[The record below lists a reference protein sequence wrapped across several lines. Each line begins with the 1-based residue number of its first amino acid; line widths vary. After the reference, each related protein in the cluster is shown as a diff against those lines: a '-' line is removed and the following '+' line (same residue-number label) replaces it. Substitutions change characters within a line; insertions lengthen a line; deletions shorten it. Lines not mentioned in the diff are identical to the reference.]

1 MHRKSH
7 RKLLDMKVIIRL
19 LAGLCISIPLLYI
32 GWERWLAAKPQ
43 PLPTRSIVSDGK
55 NYGFPQGRY
64 YEVSIPFTSTT
75 TNKRSADYRLWIPD
89 GVKTVRGLIV
99 KQHGCGDP
107 TAATGLDH
115 ANDLQW
121 QTLTLKHQFAILGT
135 KLPTGNP
142 LCTDEA
148 IAARAA
154 EDSFLTAL
162 RNLAETSRH
171 PELETVPWAL
181 WGHSGGADW
190 AMQMLRHYPAR
201 VIAVANMRSGGIRG
215 SSRKSE
221 ILDLDPKSVSA
232 LLEVPVLW
240 SIGAKDPNVD
250 ECIILP
256 QKIFSK
262 FRAAGAK
269 WTLAIAA
276 KTGHE
281 SGDTRFLAIPYLDT
295 MISTRLT
302 SDGHPLRSIA
312 STQGWLGNNVTHT
325 VAPIASYRDNPA
337 IATWIPTEAV
347 AHKWQ
352 QYVNTG
358 KISPTRKPASPT
370 NLSATKIGAKEVLI
384 AWSFIPD
391 LEDGLPSFRIYRDNS
406 LIVTLTGQSHN
417 FGDAPDPKHV
427 ALEFVDKGASV
438 DSSYV
443 VAAFNVLG
451 ESMSPSKPLGAKK

>member
-7 RKLLDMKVIIRL
+7 RKLIEMKVIITL
-19 LAGLCISIPLLYI
+19 LAGLCLSILLLYI
-32 GWERWLAAKPQ
+32 GRERWLAATPQ
-43 PLPTRSIVSDGK
+43 PLPSKSTVSDGK
-55 NYGFPQGRY
+55 NHGFPQGRY

-75 TNKRSADYRLWIPD
+75 ANKRSADYRLWIPD
-89 GVKTVRGLIV
+89 GVKTLRGLIV
-99 KQHGCGDP
+99 KQHGCGDS

-148 IAARAA
+148 IADRAA
-154 EDSFLTAL
+154 EDSFLIAL
-162 RNLAETSRH
+162 RNLAEKSHH
-171 PELETVPWAL
+171 PELDTVPWAL

-215 SSRKSE
+215 SSGKSE

-232 LLEVPVLW
+232 LLAVPVLW
-240 SIGAKDPNVD
+240 TIGEKDPNVE
-250 ECIILP
+250 ECITLP
-256 QKIFSK
+256 QQIFSK
-262 FRAAGAK
+262 FRTAGAK

-302 SDGHPLRSIA
+302 SEGNRLSSIK
-312 STQGWLGNNVTHT
+312 STQGWLGNTVTHT
-325 VAPIASYRDNPA
+325 VAPIASDRDNPLTV
-337 IATWIPTEAV
+337 TWLPTEAL
-347 AHKWQ
+347 AQKWQ

-358 KISPTRKPASPT
+358 KISPTRKPAMPT
-370 NLSATKIGAKEVLI
+370 NVSATKISAKEVLI
-384 AWSFIPD
+384 TWNFTPD

-406 LIVTLTGQSHN
+406 LIATLSGQSHN
-417 FGDAPDPKHV
+417 FGDAPEPANV
-427 ALEFVDKGASV
+427 VLEFVDRNARTN
-438 DSSYV
+438 SSHAV
-443 VAAFNVLG
+443 VAFNVVGESISPSTLLG
-451 ESMSPSKPLGAKK
+451 ENK